1 MERLDLWLEYSH
13 NSGMG
18 KTVGTLEARNNLSA
32 LIERAAA
39 GEVITITRHG
49 VPVVQLV
56 PAEPFDRRQVA
67 KAVHDLKTLR
77 KGNRLGKGLA
87 IRDLINEGRR

>member
-1 MERLDLWLEYSH
+1 MVRLDLWLGDSH
-13 NSGMG
+13 NFGMG
-18 KTVGTLEARNNLSA
+18 KTVGTLEARNKLSA

-56 PAEPFDRRQVA
+56 PAEPFDRRQA
-67 KAVHDLKTLR
+67 TKAVQELKALR

-87 IRDLINEGRR
+87 IRNLIDEGRR